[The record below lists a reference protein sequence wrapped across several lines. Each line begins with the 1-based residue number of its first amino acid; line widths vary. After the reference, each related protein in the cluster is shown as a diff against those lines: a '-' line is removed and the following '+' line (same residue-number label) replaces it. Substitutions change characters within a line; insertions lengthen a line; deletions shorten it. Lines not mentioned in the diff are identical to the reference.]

1 MIYRFSPLGL
11 IPSIL
16 ATAIISFTFMG
27 CEKSDLPKDAL
38 GEAREEENSSGDLEL
53 NASELS
59 DLPLLIPCEACK
71 SRVSKKSKQCT
82 ECGHPTIDSILSF
95 RNYEEAKLEEAKF
108 EEANLGDKL
117 REELIQDTEGRF
129 CLPQTNQLFNG
140 SLVEKYSDG
149 TIKSRIRVKD
159 GYPVGLVL
167 EYDENGREKGPILRS
182 RN

>member
-1 MIYRFSPLGL
+1 MNYRIIMIVLCVVCGV
-11 IPSIL
+11 I
-16 ATAIISFTFMG
+16 TFTFMG
-27 CEKSDLPKDAL
+27 CEKSDLPKDTL
-38 GEAREEENSSGDLEL
+38 SEAREEENSSGDLEL

-95 RNYEEAKLEEAKF
+95 RNYEEAKF

-117 REELIQDTEGRF
+117 REELIKDTEGRL
-129 CLPQTNQLFNG
+129 CLPKTNQLFNG

-159 GYPVGLVL
+159 GYSVGLVL

-182 RN
+182 QRD